1 MLFWILLKVLGL
13 IVLPPSKLDPETG
26 KPLPPFLP
34 LAPPSEPFH
43 MKSCSET
50 ERRSRSNAI
59 RKLTAKFPELEE
71 KIGYKFKNKCYLLQ
85 ALTHASYQYN
95 QVSFCHNFHS
105 RSNSKVFAKKQ
116 VRLTLPYARLQTATK
131 D

>member
-1 MLFWILLKVLGL
+1 MLFWNVLKVLGL

-95 QVSFCHNFHS
+95 QVIFIIIFTVDQIRSFCL
-105 RSNSKVFAKKQ
+105 KKKQ
-116 VRLTLPYARLQTATK
+116 VLNPFIR
-131 D
+131 

>member
-95 QVSFCHNFHS
+95 QVIFYHNFHS
-105 RSNSKVFAKKQ
+105 RSNSKFLLEKK
-116 VRLTLPYARLQTATK
+116 TTS
-131 D
+131 